1 MKTEFITAFK
11 ESALY
16 RIDESTRMITLAL
29 NEVDEEQVWLKPNAK
44 SNSIGNII
52 LHLCGNIGQ
61 YAVSSLGN
69 LPDTRERNIE
79 FAVLE
84 GLSKEELLQKL
95 LKTVEKA
102 KEIIQNLPAEEFIRK
117 RQVQAYEFS
126 GIGVIMHVV
135 EHYSYHTGQ
144 IAFWV
149 KLLTEQD
156 LGFYNGIDLTKKNQ
170 E

>member
-1 MKTEFITAFK
+1 METELISAFK

-16 RIDESTRMITLAL
+16 RIDESTRMIQIAMGKIS
-29 NEVDEEQVWLKPNAK
+29 EEQVWLRPNAK

-61 YAVSSLGN
+61 YAISSLGR
-69 LPDTRERNIE
+69 LPDTRKRDAE
-79 FAVLE
+79 FEVSE
-84 GLSKEELLQKL
+84 GVTKEELLQKL
-95 LKTVEKA
+95 VKIVEKA
-102 KEIIQNLPAEEFIRK
+102 KEIIQNLPADEFIRM
-117 RQVQAYEFS
+117 RQVQAYEFT
-126 GIGVIMHVV
+126 GIGVITHVV

-156 LGFYNGIDLTKKNQ
+156 LGFYDGVELTKKNK